1 MQISVST
8 TAITNAATAA
18 SGQEPGL
25 TSLLGNHAN
34 TEAVVLRELVA
45 VEHLWPRVAVAV
57 HVMLAARLHAPAQ
70 RPGT

>member
-1 MQISVST
+1 MRILLST
-8 TAITNAATAA
+8 TAITNARAA
-18 SGQEPGL
+18 SRQEPGL

-70 RPGT
+70 RPVT